1 MQAEP
6 AEELPMSRC
15 SPELTLK
22 DALSDSIVQAV
33 MAADGVDPREFEANL
48 RDVAK
53 TRTEPARERHCGCR

>member
-22 DALSDSIVQAV
+22 DALSDSIVKAV
-33 MAADGVDPREFEANL
+33 MAADGIDPREFEANL
-48 RDVAK
+48 RDIAK
-53 TRTEPARERHCGCR
+53 TRAEPAPERHCDCR

>member
-22 DALSDSIVQAV
+22 DALSDSIVKAV
-33 MAADGVDPREFEANL
+33 MAADRVDPREFEANL
-48 RDVAK
+48 RDIAK
-53 TRTEPARERHCGCR
+53 MRAEAAPERHCDCR